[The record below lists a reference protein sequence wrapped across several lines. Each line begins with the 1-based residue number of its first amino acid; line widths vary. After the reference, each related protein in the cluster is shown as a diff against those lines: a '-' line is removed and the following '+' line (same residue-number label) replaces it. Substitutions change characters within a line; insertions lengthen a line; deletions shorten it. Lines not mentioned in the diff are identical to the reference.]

1 MRKGRFSKEEIAI
14 IEQECESTPPKKIAE
29 SLNRDVGSVKK
40 IIKEK
45 LGKGLTRQE
54 EIVHK
59 AGYDL
64 KSRPYWG
71 DMKEQFSQEELEMFV
86 YHWSRIIAQFRDD
99 VFPTEEIQVIDA
111 IKLELLMNRSLK
123 EQRHSAESIDTFEQL
138 LMTER
143 QKDFADQDTDTI
155 FNLERQ
161 VAVLRAATESISKDY
176 KDLQTKKNSMLKE
189 LKGTREQRV
198 KRLEDSKQNFTG
210 WIRQL
215 IEDPSF
221 GFQLGK
227 DMEKMRLAMEHE
239 RGRLSAYHKYE
250 DGLVDQP
257 FLTPESIK
265 DD

>member
-1 MRKGRFSKEEIAI
+1 MTCMCRNRGEKKFTKLYVPFLRIVDMRKGRFSKEEIAI

-99 VFPTEEIQVIDA
+99 VFPTEEIQVIDS
-111 IKLELLMNRSLK
+111 IRRELRMDRSLN
-123 EQRHSAESIDTFEQL
+123 EPRHSAESIDAFEQL
-138 LMTER
+138 IMTER
-143 QKDFADQDTDTI
+143 QKGVQVIIHLRFLIWRASLL
-155 FNLERQ
+155 FYGRQ
-161 VAVLRAATESISKDY
+161 
-176 KDLQTKKNSMLKE
+176 
-189 LKGTREQRV
+189 
-198 KRLEDSKQNFTG
+198 
-210 WIRQL
+210 
-215 IEDPSF
+215 
-221 GFQLGK
+221 
-227 DMEKMRLAMEHE
+227 
-239 RGRLSAYHKYE
+239 
-250 DGLVDQP
+250 
-257 FLTPESIK
+257 
-265 DD
+265 

>member
-1 MRKGRFSKEEIAI
+1 MTCMCRNRGEKKFTKLYVPYLRIVDMRKGRFSKEEIAI

-99 VFPTEEIQVIDA
+99 VFPTEEIQVIDS
-111 IKLELLMNRSLK
+111 IRRELRMDRSLN
-123 EQRHSAESIDTFEQL
+123 EPRHSAESIDAFEQL
-138 LMTER
+138 IMTER
-143 QKDFADQDTDTI
+143 QKGVQVIIHLRFLIWRASLL
-155 FNLERQ
+155 FYGRQ
-161 VAVLRAATESISKDY
+161 
-176 KDLQTKKNSMLKE
+176 
-189 LKGTREQRV
+189 
-198 KRLEDSKQNFTG
+198 
-210 WIRQL
+210 
-215 IEDPSF
+215 
-221 GFQLGK
+221 
-227 DMEKMRLAMEHE
+227 
-239 RGRLSAYHKYE
+239 
-250 DGLVDQP
+250 
-257 FLTPESIK
+257 
-265 DD
+265 